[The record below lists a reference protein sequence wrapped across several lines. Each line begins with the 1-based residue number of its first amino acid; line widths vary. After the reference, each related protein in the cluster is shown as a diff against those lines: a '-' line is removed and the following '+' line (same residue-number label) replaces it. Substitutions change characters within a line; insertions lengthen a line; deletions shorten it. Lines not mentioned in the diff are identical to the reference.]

1 MWHVVKWVEGYS
13 EPNKEHYKDMLKV
26 SPGQGK
32 IRQRWLGDWVGI
44 RLGWCSVIIWDG
56 AKLKLAWSVS

>member
-13 EPNKEHYKDMLKV
+13 EPNKEHYKDMLKG

-32 IRQRWLGDWVGI
+32 IRQMVRGLSRYKVG
-44 RLGWCSVIIWDG
+44 VM
-56 AKLKLAWSVS
+56 